1 MNFNGFIKKLFSWR
15 FLIGIALGAIAGYAF
30 YYFVGCRGGSCP
42 IWADPVRSTLIG
54 MAFGGLLLFD
64 TGKPKENQEQK

>member
-1 MNFNGFIKKLFSWR
+1 MNFNGFIQKLFSWR

-42 IWADPVRSTLIG
+42 IWADPIRSTLIG

-64 TGKPKENQEQK
+64 TGKPK